1 MAFLSKYMSIGKCVS
16 LDDKQIIPVQNNLA
30 LTPSKMAE
38 FVDQGIP
45 VSASQLN
52 GDFFDGVSNPSWDVS
67 IDLKRVVDLVVGLNR
82 RRIRGQV
89 VGVQHVDQ
97 RLGFGGVEVHEGV
110 VVVDQQV
117 FVAHGDLLTECPSSW
132 CIRG

>member
-16 LDDKQIIPVQNNLA
+16 LDDKQLIPVQNNLA

-67 IDLKRVVDLVVGLNR
+67 IDLKRGVDVAEVWQAQKTARFN
-82 RRIRGQV
+82 ITSN
-89 VGVQHVDQ
+89 VQTKD
-97 RLGFGGVEVHEGV
+97 
-110 VVVDQQV
+110 
-117 FVAHGDLLTECPSSW
+117 
-132 CIRG
+132 